1 MIFMTLLVAVVPTL
15 MNQIPRVRTITVV
28 HIKMVIMALPVVVP
42 VHVWR
47 RNQIL
52 VLRRIIGR
60 VEILIFGLAIVRN
73 C

>member
-1 MIFMTLLVAVVPTL
+1 MTLLVAVVSSL

-42 VHVWR
+42 IHVWR

-52 VLRRIIGR
+52 VLRHIIGR
-60 VEILIFGLAIVRN
+60 VEILIFGRAIVRN

>member
-1 MIFMTLLVAVVPTL
+1 MTLLVAVVPTL